1 MNTYLGRLT
10 KFIFRTPVQDYI
22 NPQKY
27 VFHHLHK
34 CGGTSLKKSL
44 EDFFILKKDYGVN
57 GEPSLNFNRL
67 KPYDLLV
74 GHFEKEYSKL
84 FKRYPSVEDDKVFL
98 FTMVREPLKLK
109 VSLYYYWMGLGWIEN
124 ISLLDFL
131 EEKPNY
137 LSMLLY
143 CDETN
148 WKKML
153 FKYSFI
159 GTLEDYSTSLEV
171 LSILI
176 NRKFKIYDIENKSKK
191 DIQYTSLFDNGLFI
205 NDFKNKNQLDYKI
218 YNFVLERLQE
228 DKENYLN
235 T

>member
-1 MNTYLGRLT
+1 M
-10 KFIFRTPVQDYI
+10 
-22 NPQKY
+22 
-27 VFHHLHK
+27 
-34 CGGTSLKKSL
+34 
-44 EDFFILKKDYGVN
+44 
-57 GEPSLNFNRL
+57 
-67 KPYDLLV
+67 KPI
-74 GHFEKEYSKL
+74 G
-84 FKRYPSVEDDKVFL
+84 
-98 FTMVREPLKLK
+98 
-109 VSLYYYWMGLGWIEN
+109 
-124 ISLLDFL
+124 
-131 EEKPNY
+131 
-137 LSMLLY
+137 
-143 CDETN
+143 
-148 WKKML
+148 KKML